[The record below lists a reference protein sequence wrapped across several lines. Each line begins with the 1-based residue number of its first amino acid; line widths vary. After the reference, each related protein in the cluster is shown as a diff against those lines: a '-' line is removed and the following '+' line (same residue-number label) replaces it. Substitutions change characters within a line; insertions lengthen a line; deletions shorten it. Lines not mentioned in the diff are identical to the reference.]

1 MAIVWILKVRQ
12 RDEYDY
18 SHTFDSKAEAEAYI
32 YNKSMPYYIPV
43 RAEIVL
49 KLRDDS

>member
-1 MAIVWILKVRQ
+1 MIVWILKVRQ

-18 SHTFDSKAEAEAYI
+18 RQTFATKEEAQAYI
-32 YNKSMPYYIPV
+32 YRTDRHYYIPV

-49 KLRDDS
+49 KLKGD